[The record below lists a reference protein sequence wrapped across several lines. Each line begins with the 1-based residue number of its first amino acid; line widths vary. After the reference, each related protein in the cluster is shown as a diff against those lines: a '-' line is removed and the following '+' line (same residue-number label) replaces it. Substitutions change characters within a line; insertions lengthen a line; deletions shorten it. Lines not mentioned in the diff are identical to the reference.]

1 MTAVSPPPPMST
13 PGPARALALPCL
25 LLFGAM
31 LNLTLVVAG
40 LKELVLD
47 ELGGTVRDA
56 ALFLTVEMVAYIL
69 FAPLWGIASDR
80 LGRRRRFV
88 VLGFALT
95 ALLYFAYRLVDTPGE
110 LLLLRFAQGA
120 AAVAGWSTAMTV
132 VLDHVAAE
140 RRGRAMGFVGASLL
154 FGVALG
160 APIGG
165 YVTRHFGPRAPLEA
179 AGWLFLLLAA
189 AALLLPASARRGHHL
204 PVREVARALTASPR
218 LLLPWGYYLVDRLTV
233 GLFVVVF
240 PLFLDAQGAGD
251 AAARGRYLAV
261 FLLPF
266 ALLQVWT
273 GRLAE
278 RIGPY
283 RPLVAGSFLYGVALC
298 LVGLADLALLW
309 PVMLLLGVLAAVMF
323 PPTMLLTAQLARPE
337 SRASAVAGFNLAGS
351 IGFALG
357 PVVGAWAQQL
367 GGFTPVFLLAGG
379 LEIALALLTFR
390 LVRRW
395 SRS

>member
-1 MTAVSPPPPMST
+1 MTALPAPSST
-13 PGPARALALPCL
+13 TAPGPGRALALPCL

-47 ELGGTVRDA
+47 ELGGTVGDA

-69 FAPLWGIASDR
+69 FAPLWGLASDR

-88 VLGFALT
+88 VLGFALS
-95 ALLYFAYRLVDTPGE
+95 ALLYFGYRLVDTPAE

-132 VLDHVAAE
+132 VLDHVDEA
-140 RRGRAMGFVGASLL
+140 RRGRAMGLVGASLL

-160 APIGG
+160 APLGG
-165 YVTRHFGPRAPLEA
+165 YVTRHLGPRAPLEA

-189 AALLLPASARRGHHL
+189 AALLLPASARRGQHL
-204 PVREVARALTASPR
+204 PVREVARALAASPR
-218 LLLPWGYYLVDRLTV
+218 LLLPWGYSLVDRLTV

-240 PLFLDAQGAGD
+240 PLFLDAQGASD
-251 AAARGRYLAV
+251 PATRGRYLAA

-298 LVGLADLALLW
+298 LVGLADLVLLW
-309 PVMLLLGVLAAVMF
+309 PVMVLLGVLAAVMF
-323 PPTMLLTAQLARPE
+323 PPTMVLTAQLARPE

-351 IGFALG
+351 VGFAIG
-357 PVVGAWAQQL
+357 PVIGAWAQQL

-395 SRS
+395 ATR